1 MLAFAVVVV
10 VVVLSECLP
19 LLMAGRGD
27 WLRVV
32 GSKQQVREKE
42 RERERAKPLA
52 EQVRRTN
59 KRN

>member
-1 MLAFAVVVV
+1 MLAFAVVVVV

-27 WLRVV
+27 WLRVG

-42 RERERAKPLA
+42 REREGEASGRAS
-52 EQVRRTN
+52 EEN
-59 KRN
+59 E